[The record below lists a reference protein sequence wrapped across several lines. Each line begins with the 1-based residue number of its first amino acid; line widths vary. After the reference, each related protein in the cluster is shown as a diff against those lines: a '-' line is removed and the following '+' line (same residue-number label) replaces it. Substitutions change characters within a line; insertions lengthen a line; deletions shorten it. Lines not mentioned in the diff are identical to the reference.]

1 MSSENCIKTK
11 YIVKTNL
18 LRSLKI
24 VFIPGLC
31 NEMYQI
37 STKQIFK
44 NSKEKDVHAQQNGR
58 RSTIV
63 YRTNADV

>member
-44 NSKEKDVHAQQNGR
+44 NSKEKDVHAQQNG
-58 RSTIV
+58 
-63 YRTNADV
+63 